1 MAGGINEMSP
11 WMGSRGATASAVLMS
26 ILKCHVTIRNR
37 CPYRFDSPETGGN
50 NVSTR
55 VTAPC
60 LRAEG
65 LHGITSQHA
74 HDAFIFFQWLVIP
87 ASGPFSLIGYVS
99 PLFAAR
105 PPSTLSYQ
113 PRIMEN
119 AASFASLSMDHGRTL
134 IFHKYKKQGFHE
146 IDVYIA
152 GEGKWPVYDRPS
164 RVSRLENSFHQGFL
178 LDLWAI

>member
-1 MAGGINEMSP
+1 
-11 WMGSRGATASAVLMS
+11 MGSRGATASAVLMS

-74 HDAFIFFQWLVIP
+74 HNAFIFFQWLVIP

-105 PPSTLSYQ
+105 PPSTLSFQ

-119 AASFASLSMDHGRTL
+119 ATSLSMDHGRTL
-134 IFHKYKKQGFHE
+134 IFHKYKKRDFHE
-146 IDVYIA
+146 IGVYTA
-152 GEGKWPVYDRPS
+152 DEGKWPVCDRPS
-164 RVSRLENSFHQGFL
+164 RVSRFENSFPRIFSL
-178 LDLWAI
+178 FYELSALYAD

>member
-1 MAGGINEMSP
+1 MALTKCRREWGG
-11 WMGSRGATASAVLMS
+11 RGATASAVLMS

-55 VTAPC
+55 VTAQC

-74 HDAFIFFQWLVIP
+74 HNAFIFFQWLVIP

-105 PPSTLSYQ
+105 PPSTLSFQ

-119 AASFASLSMDHGRTL
+119 AASFALLSMDHGRTL
-134 IFHKYKKQGFHE
+134 IFHKYKKTGFSR
-146 IDVYIA
+146 DRRVYS
-152 GEGKWPVYDRPS
+152 VRPIVES
-164 RVSRLENSFHQGFL
+164 FATWNSFHRVFSL
-178 LDLWAI
+178 MYELSILYAD